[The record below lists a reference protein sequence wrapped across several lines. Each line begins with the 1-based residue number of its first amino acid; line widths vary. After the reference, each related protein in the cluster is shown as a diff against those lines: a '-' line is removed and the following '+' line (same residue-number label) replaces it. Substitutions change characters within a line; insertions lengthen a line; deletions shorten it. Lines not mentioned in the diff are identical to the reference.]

1 MDGARTAVSLPDEP
15 RWGHNVAPGSGGVR
29 IHYVRHG
36 NGVPVLLLH
45 GWPGFWYD
53 WRRVIP
59 ALAADA
65 DVIAPD
71 FRGFGASDKPDLPPA
86 DAYTPAV
93 FAADMLA
100 LLDHLDLDRV
110 VVAGYDLGATIAQ
123 TLARAAPARVRALA
137 LFNPPYPGIGLRRF
151 EPAAQAEA
159 WYQHLHALPWSDRLI
174 GHDRETVRLYLAHF
188 YDHWMGRKEALH
200 PEEFEA
206 IVDTYA
212 QPGAVRGSIAY
223 LPGARGGA
231 AARSHRRSN
240 PVAPRAADRRAV
252 GGGRSRGALR
262 LGRPPAGVL
271 PESHRAPAAR
281 RGAFRPGRGPR
292 RRHRCDPRR
301 PCGHPVMSGRWR
313 DGAAGSD

>member
-223 LPGARGGA
+223 YRARAGARLREATADPTPLRLAQQTVVLWGEA
-231 AARSHRRSN
+231 D
-240 PVAPRAADRRAV
+240 PVAPSAWADRLPEFFPNLTVRLLPGVGHFVPVEAPDDAIGAIRAA
-252 GGGRSRGALR
+252 L
-262 LGRPPAGVL
+262 
-271 PESHRAPAAR
+271 AAT
-281 RGAFRPGRGPR
+281 P
-292 RRHRCDPRR
+292 
-301 PCGHPVMSGRWR
+301 S
-313 DGAAGSD
+313 